1 MYTVLVQWPDQCVS
15 ADITSYMKGYNDPRM
30 SKYFKKKTSDKGDD
44 DYVGMRA
51 GLSYGNDITGPT
63 FSRINVGEMDRTLW
77 MSAAETAFNKAEAAM
92 LGWDVKG
99 ETVKDLY
106 ESAIRLSFAQWGVS
120 DGIDQYLNDESS
132 TQADYVDPNEN
143 KGNESAISSITIKW
157 KDDAGEEENWK
168 D

>member
-1 MYTVLVQWPDQCVS
+1 
-15 ADITSYMKGYNDPRM
+15 
-30 SKYFKKKTSDKGDD
+30 
-44 DYVGMRA
+44 MRA

-143 KGNESAISSITIKW
+143 KGNESAISSITINGKIMLVRKKTGKINNPKW
-157 KDDAGEEENWK
+157 IAMWPLGQEAWSEYRRTGYPRFSRY
-168 D
+168 

>member
-1 MYTVLVQWPDQCVS
+1 MGC
-15 ADITSYMKGYNDPRM
+15 
-30 SKYFKKKTSDKGDD
+30 
-44 DYVGMRA
+44 
-51 GLSYGNDITGPT
+51 
-63 FSRINVGEMDRTLW
+63 
-77 MSAAETAFNKAEAAM
+77 
-92 LGWDVKG
+92 KG

-157 KDDAGEEENWK
+157 KDNAGEEEKLERLITQNGLQCGLWDK
-168 D
+168 KHGVSIVVLGIRVFPVIEWECNQSSFS

>member
-1 MYTVLVQWPDQCVS
+1 MWVCAQVCLMVM
-15 ADITSYMKGYNDPRM
+15 ILR
-30 SKYFKKKTSDKGDD
+30 
-44 DYVGMRA
+44 
-51 GLSYGNDITGPT
+51 
-63 FSRINVGEMDRTLW
+63 

-157 KDDAGEEENWK
+157 KDNAGEEEKLERLTNLPSANRIPFPPSEYIRNAANVNAAVSKLGGADNYQTKVWWQRRDK
-168 D
+168 